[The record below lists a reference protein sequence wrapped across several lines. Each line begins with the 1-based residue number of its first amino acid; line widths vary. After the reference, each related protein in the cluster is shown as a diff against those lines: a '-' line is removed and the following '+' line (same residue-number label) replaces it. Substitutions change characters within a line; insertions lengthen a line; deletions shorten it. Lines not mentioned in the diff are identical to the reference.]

1 MHILAESINNGEYI
15 RNALTTISV
24 WYALKE
30 LIKKEDY
37 AQNAALKKQRATRNG
52 IMEKYKN
59 LKLLTN
65 N

>member
-1 MHILAESINNGEYI
+1 M
-15 RNALTTISV
+15 TTISV